1 MDEEK
6 SSNFNE
12 NKANENEKVFLQ
24 TDYNNDKNTK
34 LLSFNSIRSF
44 SVRKENSHF
53 KEKEEIYYLYDK
65 QIFDPIYSQIHK
77 NIKDFELEIKNGK
90 KYLKTNKNLQKEIF
104 HYNFKTGNLLLDN
117 SKETTLKK
125 KLLKNKNIKKSLFS
139 KTFSGNINNLKT
151 GNKKK
156 VMFKNIHLNDIINNK
171 TSDDKRL
178 SIKSYTERNRIE
190 DDKNYINNEFKLNIP
205 FLKKNSN
212 VISRNFEKKFIS
224 TNSLINFSQF
234 NRTLT
239 ASTIQDNNNNYRI
252 KTYFV
257 EYDPKWYFKNK
268 LIKTRFEKDTILSP
282 LFQKKLIDDELILL
296 FDNMKEFQSKY
307 LVNKNIFR
315 DFGKLSHASQVAT
328 NTNLEESIGLFKEIS
343 YLLIDNYSMDIQKY
357 ISNPI
362 PRSTEKDI
370 KKVISEKK
378 EFKINTNTFYDC
390 YIFVKVCYETYKIIL
405 NTKKNFSINK
415 TSFEKLFQFL
425 DRARYTVSKVCAELN
440 SLYQEPNKDDKA
452 LIDRCMNRIKKN
464 HLKIL
469 NNFKIENK
477 KDETSIIYN
486 SKSFNR
492 TKFLKKFN
500 SKYKSKIDCH
510 QKFGL
515 FNSGIDSFSYKGPKK
530 LKLSAPQLMNVR
542 INRAF
547 NDNSRNLKLRHFPK
561 FDINSPLVNS
571 LMKYATNKFKS
582 DIISE
587 RIRQRFYNDKDNNEK
602 N

>member
-12 NKANENEKVFLQ
+12 NKTNENEKVFLQ

-44 SVRKENSHF
+44 SVRKENPHF

-156 VMFKNIHLNDIINNK
+156 VMFNNIHLNDIINNK

-268 LIKTRFEKDTILSP
+268 LIKTRFEKDTISSP

-571 LMKYATNKFKS
+571 LMKYATYKFKS

-587 RIRQRFYNDKDNNEK
+587 RIRQRFSNANNDE
-602 N
+602 

>member
-239 ASTIQDNNNNYRI
+239 TSTIQDNNNNYRI

-268 LIKTRFEKDTILSP
+268 LIKTRFEKDTISSP

-571 LMKYATNKFKS
+571 LMKYATYKFKS

-587 RIRQRFYNDKDNNEK
+587 RIRQRFSNANNDE
-602 N
+602 

>member
-12 NKANENEKVFLQ
+12 NKTNENEKEFLQ
-24 TDYNNDKNTK
+24 TDFNNDKNKK

-44 SVRKENSHF
+44 SVRKENPQF

-90 KYLKTNKNLQKEIF
+90 KYLKTNKKLQKEIF
-104 HYNFKTGNLLLDN
+104 HYNFKTLNLLLDN

-239 ASTIQDNNNNYRI
+239 ASTIQDNNNNYRM

-268 LIKTRFEKDTILSP
+268 LIKTRFEKDTISSP

-343 YLLIDNYSMDIQKY
+343 YLLIDNYSKDIQKY

-405 NTKKNFSINK
+405 NTKKNFSISK

-440 SLYQEPNKDDKA
+440 SLYQEPNKDDKD

-515 FNSGIDSFSYKGPKK
+515 FNSGIDSFNYKGPKK

-542 INRAF
+542 INKAF

-571 LMKYATNKFKS
+571 LMKYATYKFKS

-587 RIRQRFYNDKDNNEK
+587 RIRQRFSNANNDE
-602 N
+602 

>member
-6 SSNFNE
+6 SSNFND
-12 NKANENEKVFLQ
+12 NKTNENEKVALQ
-24 TDYNNDKNTK
+24 TDYNSNKKSK

-44 SVRKENSHF
+44 SVKKENPQY
-53 KEKEEIYYLYDK
+53 KERVENYYLYDK

-77 NIKDFELEIKNGK
+77 NIKDFEQEIKTGK
-90 KYLKTNKNLQKEIF
+90 KYLKPNTTIQKQIF
-104 HYNFKTGNLLLDN
+104 HYTFKTGNLLLDN
-117 SKETTLKK
+117 NKDINFKK
-125 KLLKNKNIKKSLFS
+125 KLLKNKTIKKSLFS
-139 KTFSGNINNLKT
+139 KTFSGNINNSNT

-171 TSDDKRL
+171 ISDDRRL
-178 SIKSYTERNRIE
+178 SIKSYTERNRMNE
-190 DDKNYINNEFKLNIP
+190 DDKNDINNDFKLNIP

-212 VISRNFEKKFIS
+212 IISRNLEKKFIS

-239 ASTIQDNNNNYRI
+239 ASTIGDNNNYRI
-252 KTYFV
+252 KTYYV

-268 LIKTRFEKDTILSP
+268 LIKTRFEKDTISSP
-282 LFQKKLIDDELILL
+282 LFQKKLIDDQLILL
-296 FDNMKEFQSKY
+296 FDNMKEFQTKY
-307 LVNKNIFR
+307 LVKKSIFH
-315 DFGKLSHASQVAT
+315 DFAKLSHTSKVSI

-405 NTKKNFSINK
+405 NTKKDFHINRNL
-415 TSFEKLFQFL
+415 FEKLFQFL
-425 DRARYTVSKVCAELN
+425 DRARFSVSKVCAELN
-440 SLYQEPNKDDKA
+440 CLYQEPNKDDKA

-477 KDETSIIYN
+477 KDDISIIYN

-492 TKFLKKFN
+492 TKFLKMFN

-515 FNSGIDSFSYKGPKK
+515 FNSGIDSFNYKGPKK

-542 INRAF
+542 INKAF
-547 NDNSRNLKLRHFPK
+547 NDKSKNIKLRHFPK

-571 LMKYATNKFKS
+571 LMKYATYKFKT

-587 RIRQRFYNDKDNNEK
+587 RIRQRFSNADNGE
-602 N
+602 

>member
-1 MDEEK
+1 
-6 SSNFNE
+6 
-12 NKANENEKVFLQ
+12 
-24 TDYNNDKNTK
+24 
-34 LLSFNSIRSF
+34 
-44 SVRKENSHF
+44 
-53 KEKEEIYYLYDK
+53 
-65 QIFDPIYSQIHK
+65 
-77 NIKDFELEIKNGK
+77 
-90 KYLKTNKNLQKEIF
+90 
-104 HYNFKTGNLLLDN
+104 
-117 SKETTLKK
+117 
-125 KLLKNKNIKKSLFS
+125 
-139 KTFSGNINNLKT
+139 
-151 GNKKK
+151 
-156 VMFKNIHLNDIINNK
+156 
-171 TSDDKRL
+171 L

-224 TNSLINFSQF
+224 SNSLINFSQF

-268 LIKTRFEKDTILSP
+268 LIKTRFEKDTISSP

-571 LMKYATNKFKS
+571 LMKYATYKFKS

-587 RIRQRFYNDKDNNEK
+587 RIRQRFSNANNDE
-602 N
+602 

>member
-268 LIKTRFEKDTILSP
+268 LIKTRFEKDTISSP

-571 LMKYATNKFKS
+571 LMKYATYKFKS

-587 RIRQRFYNDKDNNEK
+587 RIRQRFSNANNDE
-602 N
+602 

>member
-571 LMKYATNKFKS
+571 LMKYATYKFKS

-587 RIRQRFYNDKDNNEK
+587 RIRQRFSNANNDE
-602 N
+602 

>member
-1 MDEEK
+1 
-6 SSNFNE
+6 
-12 NKANENEKVFLQ
+12 
-24 TDYNNDKNTK
+24 
-34 LLSFNSIRSF
+34 
-44 SVRKENSHF
+44 
-53 KEKEEIYYLYDK
+53 
-65 QIFDPIYSQIHK
+65 
-77 NIKDFELEIKNGK
+77 
-90 KYLKTNKNLQKEIF
+90 
-104 HYNFKTGNLLLDN
+104 
-117 SKETTLKK
+117 
-125 KLLKNKNIKKSLFS
+125 
-139 KTFSGNINNLKT
+139 LKT

-268 LIKTRFEKDTILSP
+268 LIKTRFEKDTISSP

-571 LMKYATNKFKS
+571 LMKYATYKFKS

-587 RIRQRFYNDKDNNEK
+587 RIRQRFSNANNDE
-602 N
+602 

>member
-12 NKANENEKVFLQ
+12 NKTNENEKEFLQ
-24 TDYNNDKNTK
+24 TDFNNDKNKK

-44 SVRKENSHF
+44 SVRKENPQF

-90 KYLKTNKNLQKEIF
+90 KYLKTNKKLQKEIF
-104 HYNFKTGNLLLDN
+104 HYNFKTWNLLLDN

-239 ASTIQDNNNNYRI
+239 ASTIQDNNNNYRM

-268 LIKTRFEKDTILSP
+268 LIKTRFEKDTISSP

-343 YLLIDNYSMDIQKY
+343 YLLIDNYSKDIQKY

-405 NTKKNFSINK
+405 NTKKNFSISK

-440 SLYQEPNKDDKA
+440 SLYQEPNKDDKD

-515 FNSGIDSFSYKGPKK
+515 FNSGIDSFNYKGPKK

-542 INRAF
+542 INKAF

-571 LMKYATNKFKS
+571 LMKYATYKFKS

-587 RIRQRFYNDKDNNEK
+587 RIRQRFSNANNDE
-602 N
+602 